1 MPKLIWYISHLI
13 LDINLWFNI
22 VKLCVSAYSGHLD
35 TGVSHTHTEQGRRS
49 LWYKKRKSA
58 LELGFF
64 FLIYTHKAKM
74 HLLDWFLKEIH
85 DYLKIPSK

>member
-35 TGVSHTHTEQGRRS
+35 TGVLNTYRTR
-49 LWYKKRKSA
+49 KKVIVA
-58 LELGFF
+58 Q
-64 FLIYTHKAKM
+64 
-74 HLLDWFLKEIH
+74 KE
-85 DYLKIPSK
+85 KINS

>member
-35 TGVSHTHTEQGRRS
+35 TGVFYTHMQNREEGHGGTKGGNQ
-49 LWYKKRKSA
+49 LLNLA
-58 LELGFF
+58 FDFF
-64 FLIYTHKAKM
+64 FKYTLISPKCTYWTS
-74 HLLDWFLKEIH
+74 F
-85 DYLKIPSK
+85 